1 METFL
6 CEISKSHLIQSLALT
21 LMDINSFAK
30 VIEDTIKKVGSD
42 TSVVKQRRQAVP
54 GTLKP
59 GQQIAGL
66 TMSVRLRREKQT
78 ML

>member
-1 METFL
+1 MMETFL

-42 TSVVKQRRQAVP
+42 TSVVKQRRQ
-54 GTLKP
+54 
-59 GQQIAGL
+59 QIAGL